1 MANQRIGKLDIRHFF
16 EDEPRAAGL
25 LIDGAMATLVLG
37 FVSVVVA
44 IYCSVSCQLT
54 ALPPSPA

>member
-44 IYCSVSCQLT
+44 IYCSVSCQLS
-54 ALPPSPA
+54 AVS